1 MNTIKFAPYN
11 DFVTEQHDVENA
23 TVDTVVID
31 GVERRFYNPCNL
43 NVFITNTCPNSCP
56 FCINKGQTDRVRMSD
71 STYYEDLENALNR
84 LSGVHLEATITG
96 GEPTYLPERLVKTV
110 RMLAAHGVHE
120 RTVSTTGY
128 GLLDKYEG
136 KTLFQ
141 HLIEN
146 GFTHNISISRMS
158 TDDWE
163 NDRMLS
169 GNKYSPSRRNIGNDE
184 LRRLA
189 TIAKANGVQL
199 RTSTN
204 LIRGTAESHYVRTY
218 RQMLEFVDFQ
228 HELGIDSCLFRE
240 LEGNN
245 FKPILW
251 IPIEPFADLVKCS
264 RDFTHIK
271 TIHGMFYD
279 IWVGLYKSK
288 VTGMEYIVKVYKNH
302 VVDADI
308 IGSLSFNHGVIR
320 KGFHGEEI

>member
-204 LIRGTAESHYVRTY
+204 LLAGHVDSFKK
-218 RQMLEFVDFQ
+218 MLQFVDFQ
-228 HELGIDSCLFRE
+228 YGNGIESCLFRE
-240 LEGNN
+240 LEGKTPKMWTPIDWIADTVRIIND
-245 FKPILW
+245 FKY
-251 IPIEPFADLVKCS
+251 VK
-264 RDFTHIK
+264 TVN
-271 TIHGMFYD
+271 GMFYD
-279 IWVGLYKSK
+279 IEQYLYTSQA
-288 VTGMEYIVKVYKNH
+288 TGMEYIVKVYKNH

-308 IGSLSFNHGVIR
+308 IGSLSFNHGVVR